1 MNRKWAKSP
10 TVKIWKENFVL
21 NLNKKIDL
29 KKKALKRPKK
39 KYKQQQ
45 KILELSIARNNQIEL
60 LNAQHCKPVLSE
72 VFKHTPFP

>member
-1 MNRKWAKSP
+1 M
-10 TVKIWKENFVL
+10 
-21 NLNKKIDL
+21 NKKID
-29 KKKALKRPKK
+29 KKKSIKK
-39 KYKQQQ
+39 GQRKNINNNK